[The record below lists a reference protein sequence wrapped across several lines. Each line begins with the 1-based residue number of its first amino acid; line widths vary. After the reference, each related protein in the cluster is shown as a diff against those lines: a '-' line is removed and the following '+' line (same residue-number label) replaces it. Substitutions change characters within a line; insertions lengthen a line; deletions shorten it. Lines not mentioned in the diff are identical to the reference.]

1 MTAVLTFE
9 VSLPYRALGQNSR
22 GNWRKKHRPTAL
34 YREEAA
40 LVAAS
45 AMRAQGWTPPARATV
60 TLEYGT
66 KGGRTVG
73 RYQPRD
79 EANAIDAFKAGYD
92 GIVDAGVVQDD
103 SRKHL
108 HIGGATISNTWGPRV
123 RVRVEAGE

>member
-1 MTAVLTFE
+1 MADALVFE

-22 GNWRKKHRPTAL
+22 GHWRKKALPTAA
-34 YREEAA
+34 YRQEVA
-40 LVAAS
+40 LIAAS
-45 AMRAQGWTPPARATV
+45 SIHEQQWMPPARATV

-66 KGGRTVG
+66 KGGRTAG

-92 GIVDAGVVQDD
+92 GLVDAGVVADD

-108 HIGGATISNTWGPRV
+108 HIGGARISNTWGPRV
-123 RVRVEAGE
+123 RVMVEALE